1 MSVSKNNK
9 LVTIKLSK
17 DSYEY
22 VSLFSKRFGCSV
34 SSFIQD
40 CVVDRIL
47 TLDSN
52 ALHSGNPTLYYQN
65 LANKIKNIYDDR
77 RKK

>member
-17 DSYEY
+17 ASFEY

-47 TLDSN
+47 DLDN
-52 ALHSGNPTLYYQN
+52 KAIHSENPTLYYQS

>member
-1 MSVSKNNK
+1 MPVSKNNK

-17 DSYEY
+17 DSFDY
-22 VSLFSKRFGCSV
+22 VTLFSKRFGCSI

-47 TLDSN
+47 DLDSK
-52 ALHSGNPTLYYQN
+52 AIHSEDPSLYYQN
-65 LANKIKNIYDDR
+65 LANKIKYIYDDR